1 MKFIKEIT
9 GHVSNAVEKYE
20 ITSDAQCMELSSII
34 QGQEMSESDVKIDS
48 NVTELEVNMVSN
60 HVQVN
65 VDKNLGQS
73 EHENAITNAIQ
84 SAVNAT
90 GNRKAHVT
98 IMIDFEN

>member
-1 MKFIKEIT
+1 
-9 GHVSNAVEKYE
+9 
-20 ITSDAQCMELSSII
+20 MELSSII

-48 NVTELEVNMVSN
+48 NVTELEVNTVSN

-98 IMIDFEN
+98 ITIDFEN